1 MSISQHIDLWLEE
14 RGIEPD
20 DTVVVDD
27 PCAVFDGVTEHD
39 ESLLAEQ
46 TDGALPQRVEGELRK
61 GMDNTVERIRDL
73 MG

>member
-1 MSISQHIDLWLEE
+1 MSISQHIDIWLEE

-27 PCAVFDGVTEHD
+27 PCAVFDGATELD
-39 ESLLAEQ
+39 EALLAERA
-46 TDGALPQRVEGELRK
+46 DGTLPRSVEGELRREV
-61 GMDNTVERIRDL
+61 DDTVERIRDL